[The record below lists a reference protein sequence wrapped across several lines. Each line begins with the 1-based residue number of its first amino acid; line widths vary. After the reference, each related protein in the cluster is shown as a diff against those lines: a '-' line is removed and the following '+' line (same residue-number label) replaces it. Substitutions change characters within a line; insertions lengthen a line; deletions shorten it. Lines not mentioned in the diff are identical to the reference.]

1 MVSESFNLSSLRTI
15 PMFSSLSD
23 DELEILRPG
32 LTVATF
38 SLGETIMEEGK
49 PGGRLYVLL
58 AGQVKVVACHRLEE
72 ETVLH
77 VMEPVEV
84 FGEMSLL
91 TDEPVS
97 ATIIATD
104 YCHMLTLERDAL
116 EPILLKNPNVCVS
129 LLRDAFRR
137 IRRLTH
143 EIVRDS

>member
-1 MVSESFNLSSLRTI
+1 
-15 PMFSSLSD
+15 MFSSLSSE
-23 DELEILRPG
+23 ELEVLRPG

-38 SLGETIMEEGK
+38 SLGEVIMQEGK

-58 AGQVKVVACHRLEE
+58 AGQVKVVAGHRSEE

-91 TDEPVS
+91 TEEPAS
-97 ATIIATD
+97 ATIVATD
-104 YCHMLTLERDAL
+104 YCHMLTLERESL

-137 IRRLTH
+137 IRRLTT
-143 EIVRDS
+143 EIVREN